1 MKIKKIDMK
10 KAAVSCTAICL
21 AGALCW
27 SGNSM
32 TAWAAPT
39 SGTAINDN
47 TRVRSAIGG
56 NPIGSLKANQEVT
69 IKGEQTS
76 GDGYTWYEITFDWN
90 GAETDGWVRSD
101 MISSGTGAATKDDT
115 SDQADSSD
123 ASDTAGQTTEAQ
135 DGTFQIAGKTYE
147 LADTFPNAEIPTG
160 FEATTIT
167 YAGENVSAAKMEQGD
182 VILLYLQNTENS
194 GEKDVFVYDT
204 ERDEAV
210 PFVSIDVQDSFVV
223 VTNVPEDVAA
233 EISDYYQETTC
244 AFSEGSIMAYQG
256 KTDGNLTDPN
266 ASVSDF
272 YYVYGTN
279 SQGESGWYTYDSAG
293 QTIQRSIA
301 NMQYQENAG
310 NAEGTDQAE
319 NNSVF
324 ELDSMTRMLTAG
336 LGIVALLLLILF
348 IVTSVRYHRLRKYLD
363 TEEFPEEEDEAEE
376 DDLFDDTTIGVDIVG
391 STVDI
396 VDFDGDTGH
405 SAKNKKKAKKA
416 EKKKKSEAAT
426 KEESAVETP
435 VEGVPEE
442 PAKDVSVKEIF
453 SGENDSSEK
462 VVSEETEKLVADLK
476 KMIQEVETTMQPDD
490 EEDEFYDEE
499 DPEEVEPVQE
509 KKKDSRSGKGDS
521 WDDIEF
527 L

>member
-1 MKIKKIDMK
+1 
-10 KAAVSCTAICL
+10 
-21 AGALCW
+21 
-27 SGNSM
+27 
-32 TAWAAPT
+32 
-39 SGTAINDN
+39 
-47 TRVRSAIGG
+47 
-56 NPIGSLKANQEVT
+56 
-69 IKGEQTS
+69 
-76 GDGYTWYEITFDWN
+76 
-90 GAETDGWVRSD
+90 
-101 MISSGTGAATKDDT
+101 
-115 SDQADSSD
+115 
-123 ASDTAGQTTEAQ
+123 
-135 DGTFQIAGKTYE
+135 
-147 LADTFPNAEIPTG
+147 
-160 FEATTIT
+160 
-167 YAGENVSAAKMEQGD
+167 
-182 VILLYLQNTENS
+182 
-194 GEKDVFVYDT
+194 
-204 ERDEAV
+204 
-210 PFVSIDVQDSFVV
+210 
-223 VTNVPEDVAA
+223 
-233 EISDYYQETTC
+233 
-244 AFSEGSIMAYQG
+244 
-256 KTDGNLTDPN
+256 
-266 ASVSDF
+266 
-272 YYVYGTN
+272 
-279 SQGESGWYTYDSAG
+279 
-293 QTIQRSIA
+293 
-301 NMQYQENAG
+301 
-310 NAEGTDQAE
+310 
-319 NNSVF
+319 
-324 ELDSMTRMLTAG
+324 MTRMLTAG

-435 VEGVPEE
+435 VEEVPEE

>member
-1 MKIKKIDMK
+1 MKIKKINMK
-10 KAAVSCTAICL
+10 KAAVSCAAICL

-27 SGNSM
+27 NGSSI

-56 NPIGSLKANQEVT
+56 SPIGSLKANQEVT

-101 MISSGTGAATKDDT
+101 MISSGNGTAAKDDT

-123 ASDTAGQTTEAQ
+123 TSDQNTEAQ
-135 DGTFQIAGKTYE
+135 DGTFQISGKTYE
-147 LADTFPNAEIPTG
+147 IADKFPTAEIPTG

-167 YAGENVSAAKMEQGD
+167 YAGEDVSAAKMEQGD
-182 VILLYLQNTENS
+182 VTLLYLQNTEDS
-194 GEKDVFVYDT
+194 SEKHIFVYDT

-223 VTNVPEDVAA
+223 VTNVPEDVTA
-233 EISDYYQETTC
+233 EISDYYQETEC

-256 KTDGNLTDPN
+256 KTDGDLTDSD
-266 ASVSDF
+266 ASISDF

-279 SQGESGWYTYDSAG
+279 SRGESGWYTYDSAD

-301 NMQYQENAG
+301 NMQYQENAD
-310 NAEGTDQAE
+310 NAEATDQTD

-363 TEEFPEEEDEAEE
+363 TEEFPEDEDETED
-376 DDLFDDTTIGVDIVG
+376 DDLFDDDTTIGVDIVG

-396 VDFDGDTGH
+396 VDFDGVADH
-405 SAKNKKKAKKA
+405 SVKNEKKAKKA
-416 EKKKKSEAAT
+416 EKKKKAEAAV
-426 KEESAVETP
+426 KEASAPEAP
-435 VEGVPEE
+435 VEEVPEK
-442 PAKDVSVKEIF
+442 PAKDVSAKELF
-453 SGENDSSEK
+453 AEDDDPSEK

-476 KMIQEVETTMQPDD
+476 KMIQEVETTMRPDD

-499 DPEEVEPVQE
+499 DPEEPEQTE
-509 KKKDSRSGKGDS
+509 KKKKGSKSGKGGS

>member
-1 MKIKKIDMK
+1 
-10 KAAVSCTAICL
+10 
-21 AGALCW
+21 
-27 SGNSM
+27 
-32 TAWAAPT
+32 
-39 SGTAINDN
+39 
-47 TRVRSAIGG
+47 
-56 NPIGSLKANQEVT
+56 
-69 IKGEQTS
+69 
-76 GDGYTWYEITFDWN
+76 
-90 GAETDGWVRSD
+90 
-101 MISSGTGAATKDDT
+101 
-115 SDQADSSD
+115 
-123 ASDTAGQTTEAQ
+123 
-135 DGTFQIAGKTYE
+135 
-147 LADTFPNAEIPTG
+147 
-160 FEATTIT
+160 
-167 YAGENVSAAKMEQGD
+167 
-182 VILLYLQNTENS
+182 
-194 GEKDVFVYDT
+194 
-204 ERDEAV
+204 
-210 PFVSIDVQDSFVV
+210 
-223 VTNVPEDVAA
+223 
-233 EISDYYQETTC
+233 
-244 AFSEGSIMAYQG
+244 MAYQG

-435 VEGVPEE
+435 VEEVPEE